1 MLERDYIMRLTR
13 EFAAALALVLEK
25 NEIKSKKQKLLE
37 LYNSYIGPSAFYHT
51 ASMDDIMDS
60 FESIKE
66 SERLYK
72 MEMLAEL
79 YYAEADIET
88 GPTRHM
94 LLEKAFTMFSF
105 IDSNRKTYSIDRINK
120 IYDINKKLE

>member
-25 NEIKSKKQKLLE
+25 NEIKSKKQKLQE

-51 ASMDDIMDS
+51 ASLDEVMES
-60 FESIKE
+60 FESVKE
-66 SERLYK
+66 SERLFK

-79 YYAEADIET
+79 YYAEADMET

-94 LLEKAFTMFSF
+94 LLEKAFAIFSF
-105 IDSNRKTYSIDRINK
+105 IDSNSKTYSMDRINK
-120 IYDINKKLE
+120 MYEINKKLQ